1 MALVFPGLLVDTEDD
16 GQLPATSDS
25 IEWEYASGKN

>member
-16 GQLPATSDS
+16 GQLPATSD
-25 IEWEYASGKN
+25 N